1 MRVSMG
7 TDHGGFELKEELK
20 ARLVTAG
27 HDVID
32 FGTDSD
38 ASVDFPDFVAPAAR
52 AVAVGEAERGIVL
65 CGSGAGAS
73 IAAGKITGVRAATI
87 HDVYTAHQAV
97 EHDGLNVLALGGR
110 VVGLELAWEIVEAF
124 LGAEFSGDERHIRR
138 VEKLN
143 ELDRQRS

>member
-7 TDHGGFELKEELK
+7 TDHGGFELKEEIK
-20 ARLVTAG
+20 ARLVAAG

-32 FGTDSD
+32 FGTDSN

-52 AVAVGEAERGIVL
+52 AVAVGEAERGVVL

-110 VVGLELAWEIVEAF
+110 VVGPELAWEIVEAF
-124 LGAEFSGDERHIRR
+124 LGAEFTGDERHVRR
-138 VEKLN
+138 VEKLD
-143 ELDRQRS
+143 ELDRLRT

>member
-1 MRVSMG
+1 MG

-20 ARLVTAG
+20 ARLVAAG
-27 HDVID
+27 HDVVD
-32 FGTDSD
+32 FGTDSNT
-38 ASVDFPDFVAPAAR
+38 SVDFPDFVAPAAR

>member
-20 ARLVTAG
+20 ARLVAAG

-138 VEKLN
+138 VEKII

>member
-1 MRVSMG
+1 MG
-7 TDHGGFELKEELK
+7 TDHGGFELKEGLK
-20 ARLVTAG
+20 ARLIAAG
-27 HDVID
+27 HDVVD

-52 AVAVGEAERGIVL
+52 AVASGDAERAVVL

-73 IAAGKITGVRAATI
+73 IAASKITGIRAATI

-110 VVGLELAWEIVEAF
+110 VVGFELAWEIVEAF
-124 LGAEFSGDERHIRR
+124 LGAEFTGDERHVRR
-138 VEKLN
+138 VEKIN
-143 ELDRQRS
+143 ELDRNRT

>member
-32 FGTDSD
+32 YGTDSD
-38 ASVDFPDFVAPAAR
+38 ASVDYPDFVAPAAR
-52 AVAVGEAERGIVL
+52 AVAAGEAERGVVL

-73 IAAGKITGVRAATI
+73 IAANKITGVRASII

-110 VVGLELAWEIVEAF
+110 IVGIELAWEIVETF
-124 LGAEFSGDERHIRR
+124 VDAEFTGDERHVRR
-138 VEKLN
+138 IGKLD
-143 ELDRQRS
+143 ELDRRRI